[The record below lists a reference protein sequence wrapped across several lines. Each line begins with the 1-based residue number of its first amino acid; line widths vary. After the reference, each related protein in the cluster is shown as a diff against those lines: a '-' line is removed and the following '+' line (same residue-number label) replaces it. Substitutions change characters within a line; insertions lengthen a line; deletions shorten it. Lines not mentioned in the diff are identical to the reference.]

1 MREHMSVMCCTFY
14 KPVIGFTKFRTK
26 TLVLAF
32 HPSWQSIIQIT
43 HYFPKLRLTE
53 SRIVIHPSAD
63 YRVYPLC
70 YLLYAHMHLT
80 IQIPTAYLSL
90 YFQRRLLTYRRS
102 KSSKVLPCLAIACRS
117 WSEGIAQKV
126 KGCMLR
132 VTLAVLPSCAP
143 PPITNASTLLRGSPP
158 QNTSIATFYL
168 CVSGLGIFAWHLM
181 SASHVP
187 PKSLW
192 QGHAAYTPHTRQT
205 AIQASSVVIPRE

>member
-1 MREHMSVMCCTFY
+1 MSVMCCTFY
-14 KPVIGFTKFRTK
+14 KPVIG
-26 TLVLAF
+26 
-32 HPSWQSIIQIT
+32 
-43 HYFPKLRLTE
+43 FPKLRLTE

-132 VTLAVLPSCAP
+132 VTLAVTILTIDYLGLLFIQLQSAVCKPFTKHAFKYCACF
-143 PPITNASTLLRGSPP
+143 S
-158 QNTSIATFYL
+158 
-168 CVSGLGIFAWHLM
+168 V
-181 SASHVP
+181 
-187 PKSLW
+187 
-192 QGHAAYTPHTRQT
+192 RQ
-205 AIQASSVVIPRE
+205 